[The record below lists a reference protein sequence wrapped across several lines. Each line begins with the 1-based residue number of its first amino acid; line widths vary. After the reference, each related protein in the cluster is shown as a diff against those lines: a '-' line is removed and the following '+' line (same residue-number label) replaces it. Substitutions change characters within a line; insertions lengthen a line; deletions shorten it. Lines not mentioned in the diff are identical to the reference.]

1 MPERKEG
8 FVIVTLLA
16 LSTMIMLTIVGTI
29 CVVGGKHYKLYR
41 EQQVLAE
48 RLAEAFAMDLL
59 QKNRVIVV
67 PGHAFGDMGKR
78 YVRLSFAVSEERIR
92 KGIGR
97 IRAYM
102 EAR

>member
-29 CVVGGKHYKLYR
+29 CVVGSKHYKLYH

-48 RLAEAFAMDLL
+48 SQKIEVESGELDHEATML
-59 QKNRVIVV
+59 QILV
-67 PGHAFGDMGKR
+67 
-78 YVRLSFAVSEERIR
+78 
-92 KGIGR
+92 
-97 IRAYM
+97 
-102 EAR
+102 

>member
-29 CVVGGKHYKLYR
+29 CVVGGKHYELYR

-48 RLAEAFAMDLL
+48 SQKIEVESGELDHEATML
-59 QKNRVIVV
+59 QILV
-67 PGHAFGDMGKR
+67 
-78 YVRLSFAVSEERIR
+78 
-92 KGIGR
+92 
-97 IRAYM
+97 
-102 EAR
+102 

>member
-29 CVVGGKHYKLYR
+29 CVVGSKHYKLYR

-48 RLAEAFAMDLL
+48 SQRIEVESGELDHEATML
-59 QKNRVIVV
+59 QILV
-67 PGHAFGDMGKR
+67 
-78 YVRLSFAVSEERIR
+78 
-92 KGIGR
+92 
-97 IRAYM
+97 
-102 EAR
+102 